1 MQRSHTAAAQARAA
15 ADLLEFSAALEWNAA
30 TGQGAPLHDP
40 CTIAGLLAPE
50 LFELQPVYLDVEIN
64 SPLTLGHTAVESRP
78 VAGRERNVRWAT
90 RADGAAVFELL
101 TQRLARA

>member
-1 MQRSHTAAAQARAA
+1 
-15 ADLLEFSAALEWNAA
+15 
-30 TGQGAPLHDP
+30 
-40 CTIAGLLAPE
+40 
-50 LFELQPVYLDVEIN
+50 VESN